1 MRMINDAM
9 VIRFVEKIGSQVN
22 LVFGVK
28 AVYGISS

>member
-22 LVFGVK
+22 LVFGVE
-28 AVYGISS
+28 VG

>member
-9 VIRFVEKIGSQVN
+9 VIRFVEKIGSQVS

-28 AVYGISS
+28 AV